1 MTRSAPLR
9 LHMNEN
15 TAGCAPEVLQAVRAL
30 TARGIAQYPDYAEA
44 EAACARHF
52 AVDPRGLFLTNG
64 LDDGLHAVA
73 GRARTYGAPRPGF
86 EAIVIEPAFE
96 MFAQAAESADARVVR
111 VTMDDG
117 FAFPLARVLAALT
130 PRTRLI
136 FVNDPNNPTGL
147 GVPRTAVEQI
157 ALAAP
162 EALVL
167 LDEAYADFSGRT
179 LIGPLLDRHR
189 NVVVGRT
196 FAKAYGLAGLRI
208 GALIGHPDTIGP
220 IRSRQPPYAVNAVAA
235 CALVAALAAK
245 DGTARTVAAA
255 RASKERIYDWCRSRG
270 LTYWPS
276 EANFVL
282 VRFGPAVS
290 AVVDAVAERGVL
302 IRDRSSAPGC
312 AGCARIAAS
321 VVEHTDACLA
331 ALDEVLPAVDRVET
345 AAGAEPHGSERKSH
359 GV

>member
-1 MTRSAPLR
+1 
-9 LHMNEN
+9 MNEN
-15 TAGCAPEVLQAVRAL
+15 TAGCEPGVLRAVRAL
-30 TARGIAQYPDYAEA
+30 TARDVAQYPDCAEA

-52 AVDPRGLFLTNG
+52 DVDPRGVFLTNG

-73 GRARTYGAPRPGF
+73 NRARTFGTPRPGF

-96 MFAQAAESADARVVR
+96 MFALAAESADARVVR

-117 FAFPLARVLAALT
+117 FAFPLDRVLAALT

-136 FVNDPNNPTGL
+136 FVNDPNNPTGV
-147 GVPRTAVEQI
+147 GVPGRAVEQI
-157 ALAAP
+157 AAAAP

-179 LIGPLLDRHR
+179 LVGPVFDQYR
-189 NVVVGRT
+189 NLVVGRT
-196 FAKAYGLAGLRI
+196 FAKAHGLAGLRI
-208 GALIGHPDTIGP
+208 GALIGHPGTIAD

-235 CALVAALAAK
+235 CALVAALEDRDA
-245 DGTARTVAAA
+245 TARTVAAA
-255 RASKERIYDWCRSRG
+255 RASKDRIYDWCHARG

-282 VRFGPAVS
+282 VRLGPAVS
-290 AVVDAVAERGVL
+290 AIVDAMAERGVL
-302 IRDRSSAPGC
+302 IRDRSTAPGC

-321 VVEHTDACLA
+321 VVEHTEECLA
-331 ALDEVLPAVDRVET
+331 ALDAVLPAVDEPNQRERVSR
-345 AAGAEPHGSERKSH
+345 ASGVGIAGPHE
-359 GV
+359 

>member
-15 TAGCAPEVLQAVRAL
+15 TAGCAPDVLEAVRAL
-30 TARGIAQYPDYAEA
+30 TARDIAQYPDYAQA

-73 GRARTYGAPRPGF
+73 NRARTYGASRPGF

-96 MFAQAAESADARVVR
+96 MFALAAESADARVVR
-111 VTMDDG
+111 VTMEDG

-136 FVNDPNNPTGL
+136 FVNDPNNPTGV
-147 GVPRTAVEQI
+147 GVPGTAVEQI
-157 ALAAP
+157 AAAAP

-179 LIGPLLDRHR
+179 MIGPLLDRHR
-189 NVVVGRT
+189 NLVVGRT

-208 GALIGHPDTIGP
+208 GALIGHPDTIAP
-220 IRSRQPPYAVNAVAA
+220 IRSRQPPYAVNAMAA
-235 CALVAALAAK
+235 RALVAALDAK
-245 DGTARTVAAA
+245 DATARTVAAA
-255 RASKERIYDWCRSRG
+255 RASKDRIYGWCRTRG
-270 LTYWPS
+270 VTYWPS

-290 AVVDAVAERGVL
+290 AIVDAMAARGVL
-302 IRDRSSAPGC
+302 IRDRSATPGC

-321 VVEHTDACLA
+321 VVEHTDECLA
-331 ALDEVLPAVDRVET
+331 ALDAVLQAVDR
-345 AAGAEPHGSERKSH
+345 GAPRVSA
-359 GV
+359 

>member
-15 TAGCAPEVLQAVRAL
+15 TAGCAPDVLQAVGAL
-30 TARGIAQYPDYAEA
+30 TARDLAQYPDYAEA

-64 LDDGLHAVA
+64 LDDGLHAA
-73 GRARTYGAPRPGF
+73 ANRARTYGASRPGF

-96 MFAQAAESADARVVR
+96 MFALAAESADARVVR

-157 ALAAP
+157 AEAAP

-179 LIGPLLDRHR
+179 LIGPLLDRYR
-189 NVVVGRT
+189 NLVIGRT

-208 GALIGHPDTIGP
+208 GALIGHPDMIAA
-220 IRSRQPPYAVNAVAA
+220 IRSRQPPYAVNAAAA
-235 CALVAALAAK
+235 CALVAALEAK
-245 DGTARTVAAA
+245 DATARTVAAA

-290 AVVDAVAERGVL
+290 AIVDAVAERGVL
-302 IRDRSSAPGC
+302 IRDRSVAPGC

-331 ALDEVLPAVDRVET
+331 ALDAALPAF
-345 AAGAEPHGSERKSH
+345 AGARER
-359 GV
+359 